1 MEQRIKYPEN
11 VSWCVGLRSEMSAQ
25 SLNKHVLYTLNK
37 LLLCVPYDDVLWS
50 VSWISAKTVKC
61 NFAQCIILLC
71 MKTKLNHTLENEFDI
86 AKLSNHLDF

>member
-1 MEQRIKYPEN
+1 
-11 VSWCVGLRSEMSAQ
+11 MSAQ
-25 SLNKHVLYTLNK
+25 NLNKHVLYTLNK

-86 AKLSNHLDF
+86 AKLSNHLDFYAFYELILKMKIK